1 MQDEYQEN
9 GFVLARGFFS
19 EAELTEIE
27 PVLRA
32 FHENWLSDNQAFY
45 ENGAINSAYI
55 THNKAHNPQDRVDL
69 FNFIA
74 SDKLMAIANALIPKG
89 PAFMNT
95 QLFFDPV
102 RSDQKNYWHRDIQ
115 YAQLSIDEQKSR
127 FSTNNVLH
135 FRTPFV
141 DERGIDLI
149 PGTHKRWDTGREFDT
164 RLEQNERQ
172 PSDDLPYSK
181 AVPLNRGDLLVFSAN
196 MIHRGLYG
204 GDRFALD
211 IIFCDADPE
220 LLRFVEPDCLP
231 DKQEMDLLALPEVF
245 KATVTARKG

>member
-1 MQDEYQEN
+1 MKDGYQKN
-9 GFVLARGFFS
+9 GFGVARSFFS
-19 EAELTEIE
+19 EPELAAVE
-27 PVLRA
+27 PVLLA
-32 FHENWLSDNQAFY
+32 LHENWLNDNQAFY
-45 ENGAINSAYI
+45 ETGAINSAYI
-55 THNKAHNPQDRVDL
+55 THNKAHNPQDRLDL

-74 SDKLMAIANALIPKG
+74 SKKLMTVATALVPKG

-102 RSDQKNYWHRDIQ
+102 RPDQKNYWHRDIQ

-127 FSTNNVLH
+127 FSTKSVLH
-135 FRTPFV
+135 FRIPFV
-141 DERGIDLI
+141 NERGIDLI
-149 PGTHKRWDTGREFDT
+149 PGTHKRWDTERELDT
-164 RLEQNERQ
+164 RLKQNGYQ
-172 PSDDLPYSK
+172 PSDDLPDNQV
-181 AVPLNRGDLLVFSAN
+181 VPLNRGDLLVFSAN

-211 IIFCDADPE
+211 IIFCDTDPE

-245 KATVTARKG
+245 KATLTALKG